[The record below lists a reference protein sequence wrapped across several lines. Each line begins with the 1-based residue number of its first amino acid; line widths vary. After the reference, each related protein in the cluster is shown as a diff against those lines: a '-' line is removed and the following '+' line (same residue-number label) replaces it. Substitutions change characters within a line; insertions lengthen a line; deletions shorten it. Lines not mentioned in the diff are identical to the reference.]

1 MLDGPHLHYLL
12 SSVQHSA
19 IEDQSW
25 YDRWFLMDL
34 FFLGIIW
41 IDLLLFLFVY
51 LSLCQDGWTMNL
63 FNFSMDGPTITF
75 DRETAWMKGLWT
87 VKRSWPLT
95 TNWDTRRMETLQ
107 DSCLR
112 DQETDHGKLEHKPPW
127 SVILVSGAG
136 TVPNDA
142 WVRQRIGEV
151 GRRLMHLVPAPAV
164 RLMKRR
170 VQSRPGVRQQNN
182 SKKPNVVSRFVGL
195 DSMSSWRHQ
204 PRTRFPAV
212 ERILSS
218 KENWES
224 REMS

>member
-1 MLDGPHLHYLL
+1 MYPLLDGVDSKVSNLTIGNHSFVSSTPIKDWRRKKDYTLEKWRQAV
-12 SSVQHSA
+12 SVQPTVGRKS
-19 IEDQSW
+19 SW
-25 YDRWFLMDL
+25 NRARASNQPK
-34 FFLGIIW
+34 
-41 IDLLLFLFVY
+41 V
-51 LSLCQDGWTMNL
+51 GW
-63 FNFSMDGPTITF
+63 
-75 DRETAWMKGLWT
+75 K
-87 VKRSWPLT
+87 K
-95 TNWDTRRMETLQ
+95 
-107 DSCLR
+107 
-112 DQETDHGKLEHKPPW
+112 
-127 SVILVSGAG
+127 LVSH
-136 TVPNDA
+136 NR
-142 WVRQRIGEV
+142 VRGLRSMSLLQPWDNFYKFNRRLGLRV
-151 GRRLMHLVPAPAV
+151 GDEERRLMHLVPAPAV